1 MSSQEDKGQ
10 RGEWEVSDCGIRDQ
24 SDDVTSHG
32 MPTARLVVRRNRNEH
47 FRKHDLVTTSKSI
60 FFFLEGGKSFLRPR
74 NLTGLTKLLLEL
86 LKR

>member
-60 FFFLEGGKSFLRPR
+60 FFSRGRKKFPKTQKPHRTYKASP
-74 NLTGLTKLLLEL
+74 
-86 LKR
+86 